1 MTDKDL
7 FTASEWETVGRAPF
21 MTGAYIVTA
30 DLSDAI
36 GVVRELLTVEALVA
50 KEAAKPDGLP
60 LAKAIS
66 SDVEAGTLSTDVG
79 ALNDDPQTRTRALES
94 VVAAVRLV
102 ATNAPS
108 VAPAY
113 RDWLTRIAHGAA
125 EATREG
131 HILGFARRVSDTEKT
146 ALAELEHA
154 LNSAA

>member
-1 MTDKDL
+1 MTDRDL
-7 FTASEWETVGRAPF
+7 FTAAEWETVGRAPF
-21 MTGAYIVTA
+21 MTGAFIVSA

-36 GVVRELLTVEALVA
+36 GIVRELLTVEALVA
-50 KEAAKPDGLP
+50 QEAAKPDGLP
-60 LAKAIS
+60 IAKAIS

-79 ALNDDPQTRTRALES
+79 VLNDEPQTRTHALES

-113 RDWLTRIAHGAA
+113 RAWLTHIAHGVA

-131 HILGFARRVSDTEKT
+131 HVLGFARHVSATEKN

-154 LNSAA
+154 LSTAA